1 MKKLNSMTNI
11 KKINI
16 QKPKIINVKNGNV
29 LKVIKKNNKMYKG
42 FGEIY
47 FSSIKYNKIKG
58 WKLHKKMHM
67 TITVPYG
74 LVKFVFNINK
84 GNNFKEVLVGSEKK
98 YYKIISVPSNIWFA
112 FKGLSKND
120 SLVCN
125 ISNIVHSS
133 KEVNSCNLNEIPYEW

>member
-1 MKKLNSMTNI
+1 MLKK
-11 KKINI
+11 KKI
-16 QKPKIINVKNGNV
+16 KFYTPKIIEVKNGNV
-29 LKVIKKNNKMYKG
+29 LKVINKKHKLYKG

-58 WKLHKKMHM
+58 WKLHNKMHM

-74 LVKFVFNINK
+74 LVKFVFSL
-84 GNNFKEVLVGSEKK
+84 NNHKSFKEIIIGPEKK

-112 FKGLSKND
+112 FKGLSKTD

-133 KEVNSCNLNEIPYEW
+133 KEVVSCNLNDIPYEW